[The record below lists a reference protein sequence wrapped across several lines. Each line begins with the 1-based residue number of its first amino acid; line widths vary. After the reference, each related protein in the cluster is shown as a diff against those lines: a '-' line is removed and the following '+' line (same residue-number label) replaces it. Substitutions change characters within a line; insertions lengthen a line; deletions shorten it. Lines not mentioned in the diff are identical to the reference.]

1 MSDRARETN
10 EKVWEFKGTL
20 SFAVRHFEC
29 SAKDNTIAYYARKGG
44 EKKGTIRVAK
54 GSAKDPGGATPGI
67 VSVNVTDSDPPNRI
81 FHLKSVNSSE
91 SADGIQKVLRVFGPQ
106 VEQAA
111 APAQPDTQAAPQRKK
126 KFSESVV
133 VISYPGDIAGFD
145 ADKLKMQVCK
155 ILDGL
160 TPDMVQLEECPEDE
174 EHRRPKKKNILMKLK
189 DSEEMPI
196 EVHVNE
202 QKMISL
208 SQSEGST
215 SDATDS
221 ELDLKGDTH
230 ALLPTH
236 LKKGFANKV
245 SKDDINIIWY
255 KSGSVTICLRL
266 PAVAAVK
273 LKLATS
279 RRELLLDMAGLD
291 FHLCGAGKGESQTI
305 KQETIQT
312 RVVDKSTGAAIN
324 PIARFGEQQVE
335 QAVRSILGDDFSAH
349 GVYLSY
355 WKQCLLIRVSPSPV
369 FG

>member
-1 MSDRARETN
+1 M
-10 EKVWEFKGTL
+10 
-20 SFAVRHFEC
+20 
-29 SAKDNTIAYYARKGG
+29 
-44 EKKGTIRVAK
+44 
-54 GSAKDPGGATPGI
+54 
-67 VSVNVTDSDPPNRI
+67 
-81 FHLKSVNSSE
+81 
-91 SADGIQKVLRVFGPQ
+91 
-106 VEQAA
+106 
-111 APAQPDTQAAPQRKK
+111 
-126 KFSESVV
+126 
-133 VISYPGDIAGFD
+133 VISYHGDIADFN
-145 ADKLKMQVCK
+145 AEKIRQQVCS
-155 ILDGL
+155 ILDGVTL
-160 TPDMVQLEECPEDE
+160 EMVQLEECPDDAD
-174 EHRRPKKKNILMKLK
+174 HRRPKKKNIRVKLK

-196 EVHVNE
+196 EVYINE
-202 QKMISL
+202 EAVISL
-208 SQSEGST
+208 SESEGST

-221 ELDLKGDTH
+221 QQDLVGDTH
-230 ALLPTH
+230 GHLPFL
-236 LKKGFANKV
+236 LKKGFGNKV

-266 PAVAAVK
+266 PAVAALK

-355 WKQCLLIRVSPSPV
+355 WKQCLLIRVSPCPV